1 MGKVVGIDLGTT
13 NSLVAYVQ
21 GDVPV
26 VIRDASGDGLV
37 PSVVSLGDDKTV
49 FVGREA
55 QRRLL
60 TAPSRTVYS
69 VKRFMGRGVEDVRDE
84 AAFLRFQVTGEPG
97 GVVRIGL
104 GDREF
109 TPPEISAF
117 VLKELKHRAEEYFRE
132 QGEFDFEVDRAVIT
146 VPAYFNDAQRTATRD
161 AGRLAGL
168 EVLRIINEPTAASLA
183 YGLDKRNRGTI
194 AVYDL
199 GGGTFDI
206 SILKV
211 EDGVFQVL
219 ATNGD
224 THLGGDDID
233 RVLTEMVLDHISG
246 SGNSLGR
253 DLAAAAERSSTTA
266 PGPGSAVAEL
276 PAATLQGIRKAVIQ
290 AKWDLSEQDR
300 TVIRVDPGPGLAAGY
315 QRSLTRQE
323 FEALIRPIVERTIVP
338 VRQALA
344 DAGVRPEDVDEAVL
358 VGGSTR
364 VPIVRRIVE
373 GIFGKTPHSELNPDE
388 VVALGAAVQADIL
401 ISGRRE
407 MLLLDVTPLSLGIE
421 TMGGVVS
428 KIILRNST
436 VPASGRDA
444 FTTGVD
450 NQTAV
455 DIHVLQGEREL
466 AVDCRSLAR
475 FRLSGIPPMPAGL
488 PRVEVR
494 FQIDANG
501 ILSVAARELRTGI
514 EQQIEVKPS
523 YGLTDEDVERMLIES
538 FEHAEADFEARL
550 VIDARNEAEAVINA
564 TERSLRRPD
573 FAALAGDELQ
583 PGELDRIRTS
593 LDETRQAMR
602 GNDREAIQQA
612 THTLN
617 HVTRHLAELMMNR
630 SVREA
635 LAGRNV
641 NDIEAPVPSLTARRG
656 TESEKQ
662 TR

>member
-21 GDVPV
+21 DGVPV
-26 VIRDASGDGLV
+26 VIRDASGDGLL
-37 PSVVSLGDDKTV
+37 PSVVSLGADGTV

-60 TAPSRTVYS
+60 TAPDRTVYS
-69 VKRFMGRGVEDVRDE
+69 VKRFMGRGVEDVGDE
-84 AAFLRFQVTGEPG
+84 ASFLRFRVAGEPG
-97 GVVRIGL
+97 GVVRLGV

-117 VLKELKHRAEEYFRE
+117 VLKELKHRAEEHFRE
-132 QGEFDFEVDRAVIT
+132 LGEFDFEVDRAVIT

-183 YGLDKRNRGTI
+183 YGLDTRNRGTI

-206 SILKV
+206 SILRV
-211 EDGVFQVL
+211 QDGVFEVL

-233 RVLTEMVLDHISG
+233 RIVTEMALAEIAAPAG
-246 SGNSLGR
+246 SPR
-253 DLAAAAERSSTTA
+253 DPEIDEAA
-266 PGPGSAVAEL
+266 GSAPRDPAYDRNVGRVPRSGPADVPAE
-276 PAATLQGIRKAVIQ
+276 TLQAIRKAVIQ
-290 AKWDLSEQDR
+290 AKWDLSDHE
-300 TVIRVDPGPGLAAGY
+300 VAEIRVEPAPGLPAGY
-315 QRSLTRQE
+315 RRRLAREE
-323 FEALIRPIVERTIVP
+323 FETLVRPIVDRTLGP

-344 DAGVRPEDVDEAVL
+344 DASLKPQDVDEAVL

-364 VPIVRRIVE
+364 IPLVRRLVE
-373 GIFGKTPHSELNPDE
+373 EVFGRTPHADLNPDE

-401 ISGRRE
+401 VSGRRD

-466 AVDCRSLAR
+466 AADCRSLAR
-475 FRLSGIPPMPAGL
+475 FRLRGIPPMPAGL

-501 ILSVAARELRTGI
+501 ILSVSARELRTGI
-514 EQQIEVKPS
+514 EQHIEVKPS
-523 YGLTDEDVERMLIES
+523 YGLTDEEVERMLIES

-550 VIDARNEAEAVINA
+550 LIDARNEAEAVVHA
-564 TERSLRRPD
+564 TEKSLRRPD
-573 FAALAGDELQ
+573 LAEFGGGELHEDELAKIQAALRATREAVAG
-583 PGELDRIRTS
+583 T
-593 LDETRQAMR
+593 A
-602 GNDREAIQQA
+602 REAIQRR
-612 THTLN
+612 TRELN
-617 HVTRHLAELMMNR
+617 DVTRHLAELMMNR

-641 NDIEAPVPSLTARRG
+641 NQI
-656 TESEKQ
+656 
-662 TR
+662 